1 MLPPGELDN
10 YWTGPDEDKIYTCT
24 YKTVGKFTRRYNV
37 RSHIQTH
44 LSDRPFGCQFC
55 PKRFV
60 RQHDLNRHVKGH
72 IEARYSKCPCG
83 KEFARLDALRKHQ
96 DRNICVGGNK
106 MLLVNLQ
113 RKRELITL
121 NNNCLKQ
128 IQWLRG

>member
-1 MLPPGELDN
+1 MRIRYILVLTKLWE
-10 YWTGPDEDKIYTCT
+10 
-24 YKTVGKFTRRYNV
+24 KFTRRYNV

-96 DRNICVGGNK
+96 DRNICVGGIK
-106 MLLVNLQ
+106 
-113 RKRELITL
+113 
-121 NNNCLKQ
+121 CY
-128 IQWLRG
+128 